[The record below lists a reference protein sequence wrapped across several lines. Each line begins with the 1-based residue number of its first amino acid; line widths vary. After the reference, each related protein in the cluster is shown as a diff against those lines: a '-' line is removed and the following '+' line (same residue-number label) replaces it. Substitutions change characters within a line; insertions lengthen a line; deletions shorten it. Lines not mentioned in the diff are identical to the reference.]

1 MSWKSK
7 VLRCA
12 SVVAAA
18 TVLVLVPAEF
28 SPSDGLAERN
38 ACGAQGACAREAG
51 SVCAGDGLVRYG
63 YYLKEVLPD

>member
-18 TVLVLVPAEF
+18 TILVLVPAKL
-28 SPSDGLAERN
+28 SPSKGLAERN
-38 ACGAQGACAREAG
+38 ACGAQDACAREAG
-51 SVCAGDGLVRYG
+51 SVCAGGGEVRYG
-63 YYLKEVLPD
+63 YYLKR